1 MKYSPNMDYLK
12 KLFSR
17 PSKKIVND
25 SIEQETEDL
34 PEYEFHFSWSALSQM
49 LVGLAFGVVFGETLG
64 DLFWFL
70 YITSLCSECVP
81 ILCFLFTKKHNHKTD
96 DNLEFLDGSIRL
108 RGFLKSLFGLKL
120 TIVDVPGII
129 WWFGLWYY
137 LLGTLLSVSYPF
149 SVEHRYFLFLVPFG
163 LLSGYK
169 RIVEAKK
176 HGDGHL
182 HLTMLPSLFTLLR
195 LFGAMMFIMVK
206 RIDFSSSEIL
216 YYIGLYAWFF
226 IPIKFT
232 RKTEDMV
239 LSNLAENK
247 VKVKKKPE
255 VTPMPVPPAPSL
267 LWWRRHRKRKNNIN
281 KVF

>member
-17 PSKKIVND
+17 PSKKIV
-25 SIEQETEDL
+25 SKPVEYAEDL
-34 PEYEFHFSWSALSQM
+34 PEYEFHFSWLTLIQM
-49 LVGLAFGVVFGETLG
+49 IIGLVFGIIFGETLG
-64 DLFWFL
+64 DLLWFL

-81 ILCFLFTKKHNHKTD
+81 ILCFLFTKKHNYKVD
-96 DNLEFLDGSIRL
+96 DPLNSFFPPIILKAIF
-108 RGFLKSLFGLKL
+108 KSLCGSKL
-120 TIVDVPGII
+120 TIVDVPGMIF
-129 WWFGLWYY
+129 WFGGWYY
-137 LLGTLLSVSYPF
+137 LLGTALIDYYPF
-149 SVEHRYFLFLVPFG
+149 SVNLSCFLFLVPFG

-182 HLTMLPSLFTLLR
+182 HLTMLPSFLTILR
-195 LFGAMMFIMVK
+195 LCIAMMFIMVK

-267 LWWRRHRKRKNNIN
+267 LWWRRRRKRKNNIN

>member
-1 MKYSPNMDYLK
+1 M
-12 KLFSR
+12 KLF
-17 PSKKIVND
+17 IFD
-25 SIEQETEDL
+25 M
-34 PEYEFHFSWSALSQM
+34 FCAL
-49 LVGLAFGVVFGETLG
+49 LVAMCNLVYP
-64 DLFWFL
+64 
-70 YITSLCSECVP
+70 YITQDIINVYAPNKNLNALIISAI
-81 ILCFLFTKKHNHKTD
+81 ILLFIYILKA
-96 DNLEFLDGSIRL
+96 I
-108 RGFLKSLFGLKL
+108 LKSLCGSKL
-120 TIVDVPGII
+120 TIVDVPGMIF
-129 WWFGLWYY
+129 WFGGWYY
-137 LLGTLLSVSYPF
+137 LLGTALIDYYPF
-149 SVEHRYFLFLVPFG
+149 SVNLSCFLFLVPFG

-182 HLTMLPSLFTLLR
+182 HLTMLPSFLTIFR
-195 LFGAMMFIMVK
+195 LFIAMMFIMVK

-267 LWWRRHRKRKNNIN
+267 LWWRRRRKDKNNMSLDS
-281 KVF
+281 